1 MSEITV
7 TDKVPNSCPAQTVSS
22 SLIRVSMSNAG
33 DPPTSQSF
41 TSFWF
46 PGPSSPST
54 PVIGNPVANP
64 VPTSDMGGLGN
75 SSATNTIPSAMSQDI
90 TTMANAVPH
99 DDFTNSLSEPQ
110 TSQQQRQD
118 PQPIVEVSVTD
129 PNLEGRIEPRLETRL
144 EPRLETHLEARLEP
158 RLESHVEPRLETR
171 MESHIETQID
181 SIEARMETHVESSQV
196 DRQGQTQ
203 TEISDGS
210 VEACSSGAPAKYFA
224 TEDVSTLLDKKKI
237 KVQRRRL
244 SPSHREMI
252 IDLVFNEK
260 KTSREVARYMGLPQS
275 TVMSVVQVFKKEHR
289 IHKKTATGR
298 KRRLTTAQ
306 EFQLFEMS
314 QERDNISV
322 DEIRTRFLQLY
333 PEFGHISKTTI
344 YRTLERGKKGL
355 IGMDSPPERYL
366 EPIKHYLL
374 WAPKKRGRPKVGSS
388 ETTNSQLLLEGLEP
402 NVSIM
407 EESGPIDTSAVDK
420 DISRQRRSLSI
431 AEREM
436 IISLFFNENRTIRE
450 VADFMHLAKSTVSSV
465 VQVFKKEH
473 RIQRKTS
480 TGRKKKLSDDHEQ
493 MIMDI
498 LSQKEDITI
507 EETRNR
513 FLSLNPEVP
522 NISKSTIYRIMENC
536 QSKLRARSDMEVF
549 VGVFV
554 HSTDETPMIIL
565 TDMVMGVLNT
575 KIEFMES
582 IEELDHLKAE
592 YGFTDS
598 NIHYMTANQ
607 FMMPGLIDTHIHAS
621 QFPNNGVAM
630 DLPLLEWLQTY
641 TFPTEANFSDTLFAR
656 EVYSKVVERLLRN
669 GTTTAAYFGTIHLEG
684 SKILADV
691 VHDKGQRA
699 LIGKVNMMR
708 NCPEY
713 YRELSVHESIKDTE
727 EFIRY
732 VKGIQSPL
740 VQPIVT
746 PRFAPTCP
754 EDQLA
759 SLGQLAVK
767 YGCHIQSH
775 LGETQPECNWVKEL
789 FPWAKSYTD
798 VYDSMRLLSE
808 KSVMAHCIWLTDDEI
823 YILHERGVGV
833 SHCPN
838 SNISIRSGLC
848 DVRRLMNH
856 GLKVGLGTDCSGGYS
871 SSVLD
876 ALRHTLQV
884 SNVLA
889 LDRDQDYQRITF
901 KEAFRMATLGGAK
914 VLNMEDRIGNFEID
928 KEFDALLIDVSAP
941 GSAVDVFS
949 KDTIEDKIQKFLYSG
964 DDRNIAR
971 VYVAGHRI
979 LDLHNKNLH

>member
-1 MSEITV
+1 M
-7 TDKVPNSCPAQTVSS
+7 SS
-22 SLIRVSMSNAG
+22 SGEPAA
-33 DPPTSQSF
+33 SQSF
-41 TSFWF
+41 TPFWIPA
-46 PGPSSPST
+46 PGSPST
-54 PVIGNPVANP
+54 PVVGNPVANP
-64 VPTSDMGGLGN
+64 VPNGELGN
-75 SSATNTIPSAMSQDI
+75 LSAAGVSTNTTVMTQDI
-90 TTMANAVPH
+90 TTMANAVPQE
-99 DDFTNSLSEPQ
+99 FGNGLSESTETESTQQQQHQQQQQQQQPQ
-110 TSQQQRQD
+110 QQQKQQQHQQQQSQQQQPQQQNCQIQQSQQETKLQD
-118 PQPIVEVSVTD
+118 TKFQDTKLQETKFQAETTLVVETSPIHGEATLEVVAPQAVIGSTDPTTTTTTTIEVSGDAPPT
-129 PNLEGRIEPRLETRL
+129 
-144 EPRLETHLEARLEP
+144 
-158 RLESHVEPRLETR
+158 
-171 MESHIETQID
+171 
-181 SIEARMETHVESSQV
+181 
-196 DRQGQTQ
+196 
-203 TEISDGS
+203 
-210 VEACSSGAPAKYFA
+210 CSSGAPGKYFPDNTGANA
-224 TEDVSTLLDKKKI
+224 TTKI
-237 KVQRRRL
+237 ADDEKGKTKVQRRRL

-322 DEIRTRFLQLY
+322 DEIRTRFLQQC

-355 IGMDSPPERYL
+355 IGMDPPPERYL
-366 EPIKHYLL
+366 EPIERY
-374 WAPKKRGRPKVGSS
+374 WGPKNKKVIKKSGSS
-388 ETTNSQLLLEGLEP
+388 PEVSNSNAILEP
-402 NVSIM
+402 SVSIM
-407 EESGPIDTSAVDK
+407 EETGPIETATPDK
-420 DISRQRRSLSI
+420 DVGRQRRSLSI

-493 MIMDI
+493 MIMEI

-507 EETRNR
+507 EETKNR
-513 FLSLNPEVP
+513 FLSLNPDVP

-549 VGVFV
+549 VGSFV
-554 HSTDETPMIIL
+554 HSTEDNPLVIL
-565 TDMVMGVLNT
+565 PGMVMGVLNT

-582 IEELDHLKAE
+582 LEELDHLKAE

-598 NIHYMTANQ
+598 NIHYMTPTQ

-630 DLPLLEWLQTY
+630 DMPLLEWLQTY

-713 YRELSVHESIKDTE
+713 YKETSVQESIRDTE

-732 VKGIQSPL
+732 VKSIQSPL
-740 VQPIVT
+740 VSPIIT

-759 SLGQLAVK
+759 GLGQLAAK
-767 YGCHIQSH
+767 YSCHIQSH
-775 LGETQPECNWVKEL
+775 LCETQPECNWVKEL

-798 VYDSMRLLSE
+798 VYDSMRLLGD
-808 KSVMAHCIWLTDDEI
+808 KSIMAHCIWLSDDEI
-823 YILHERGVGV
+823 YTLRERGVGIA
-833 SHCPN
+833 HCPN
-838 SNISIRSGLC
+838 SNVSIRSGLC
-848 DVRRLMNH
+848 DVRRLLNH

-871 SSVLD
+871 PSMLD
-876 ALRHTLQV
+876 AMRHALQV

-889 LDRDQDYQRITF
+889 LDRDNDYQRIIYKDAF
-901 KEAFRMATLGGAK
+901 KMATLGGAK
-914 VLNMEDRIGNFEID
+914 VLNMDDRIGNFEID
-928 KEFDALLIDVSAP
+928 KEFDALLIDVSAS
-941 GSAVDVFS
+941 GSAIDIFS
-949 KDTIEDKIQKFLYSG
+949 KDTLDDKVQKFLYNG

-979 LDLHNKNLH
+979 LDLHSKNLH

>member
-1 MSEITV
+1 MVIIMSSGGE
-7 TDKVPNSCPAQTVSS
+7 
-22 SLIRVSMSNAG
+22 
-33 DPPTSQSF
+33 PPTSQAF
-41 TSFWF
+41 TPFWIAG
-46 PGPSSPST
+46 PGSPST
-54 PVIGNPVANP
+54 PVVGNPVANP
-64 VPTSDMGGLGN
+64 VPTSDLGTLG
-75 SSATNTIPSAMSQDI
+75 ATGVASTVPPTMAQDI

-99 DDFTNSLSEPQ
+99 DDFTNGLPEAQPPPQPQQPGPPEPQ
-110 TSQQQRQD
+110 TLVEA
-118 PQPIVEVSVTD
+118 PQP
-129 PNLEGRIEPRLETRL
+129 EPT
-144 EPRLETHLEARLEP
+144 LEA
-158 RLESHVEPRLETR
+158 
-171 MESHIETQID
+171 TQVQATPT
-181 SIEARMETHVESSQV
+181 EVAV
-196 DRQGQTQ
+196 DGNPP
-203 TEISDGS
+203 
-210 VEACSSGAPAKYFA
+210 ACSSGAPTKFFHANVEEEEEA
-224 TEDVSTLLDKKKI
+224 MIDKKK
-237 KVQRRRL
+237 KCKAQRRRL

-314 QERDNISV
+314 QERDNTSV
-322 DEIRTRFLQLY
+322 DEIRSRFLQQF
-333 PEFGHISKTTI
+333 PNFGHISKTTI

-355 IGMDSPPERYL
+355 IGMDPPPERYL
-366 EPIKHYLL
+366 EPIERY
-374 WAPKKRGRPKVGSS
+374 WGCKKRGRPRTGTGSDPAS
-388 ETTNSQLLLEGLEP
+388 NHSILEP
-402 NVSIM
+402 SVSIM
-407 EESGPIDTSAVDK
+407 EETGHIETSGADK

-480 TGRKKKLSDDHEQ
+480 TGRKKKLSDEHEQ
-493 MIMDI
+493 IIMDI

-554 HSTDETPMIIL
+554 HSTEDSPLVIL
-565 TDMVMGVLNT
+565 TEMVMGVLNT

-582 IEELDHLKAE
+582 LEELDHLKAE

-598 NIHYMTANQ
+598 NIHYMTPSQ
-607 FMMPGLIDTHIHAS
+607 FMMPGMIDTHIHAS

-713 YRELSVHESIKDTE
+713 YRELSVQESIRDTE

-732 VKGIQSPL
+732 IRSIQSPL

-759 SLGQLAVK
+759 SLGQLAAK
-767 YGCHIQSH
+767 YSCHIQSH
-775 LGETQPECNWVKEL
+775 LCETQPECNWVKEL

-798 VYDSMRLLSE
+798 VYDGMRLLSE
-808 KSVMAHCIWLTDDEI
+808 KSVMAHCIWLTDEEM
-823 YILHERGVGV
+823 YTLRERGVGIA
-833 SHCPN
+833 HCPN
-838 SNISIRSGLC
+838 SNLSIRSGLC
-848 DVRRLMNH
+848 DVRRLLNH

-871 SSVLD
+871 SSILD
-876 ALRHTLQV
+876 SMRQALQV

-889 LDRDQDYQRITF
+889 LDRDQDYQRLTF
-901 KEAFRMATLGGAK
+901 KESFRMATLGGAK

-941 GSAVDVFS
+941 GSAIDIFS
-949 KDTIEDKIQKFLYSG
+949 KDTIEDKIQKFLYTG

>member
-1 MSEITV
+1 MSSGGE
-7 TDKVPNSCPAQTVSS
+7 
-22 SLIRVSMSNAG
+22 
-33 DPPTSQSF
+33 PPTSQAF
-41 TSFWF
+41 TPFWIAG
-46 PGPSSPST
+46 PGSPST
-54 PVIGNPVANP
+54 PVVGNPVANP
-64 VPTSDMGGLGN
+64 VPSSDLGTLGAAGVA
-75 SSATNTIPSAMSQDI
+75 STVPPTMSQDI

-99 DDFTNSLSEPQ
+99 DDFTNGLPETQPPQQPQQPGPPEPQ
-110 TSQQQRQD
+110 TLVEAA
-118 PQPIVEVSVTD
+118 PQP
-129 PNLEGRIEPRLETRL
+129 EPT
-144 EPRLETHLEARLEP
+144 LEAAQVQSTPTE
-158 RLESHVEPRLETR
+158 VTVDGN
-171 MESHIETQID
+171 TQ
-181 SIEARMETHVESSQV
+181 
-196 DRQGQTQ
+196 
-203 TEISDGS
+203 
-210 VEACSSGAPAKYFA
+210 ACSSGAPTKFFH
-224 TEDVSTLLDKKKI
+224 TNVEEEEESILEKQKKKN

-314 QERDNISV
+314 QERENISV
-322 DEIRTRFLQLY
+322 DEIRTRFLQLF

-355 IGMDSPPERYL
+355 IGMDPPPERYL
-366 EPIKHYLL
+366 EPIERY
-374 WAPKKRGRPKVGSS
+374 WGPKKRGRPKTGTGL
-388 ETTNSQLLLEGLEP
+388 ETSANHSLLEP
-402 NVSIM
+402 SVSIM
-407 EESGPIDTSAVDK
+407 EETGPIDTTSDK

-480 TGRKKKLSDDHEQ
+480 TGRKKKLSDEHEQ

-498 LSQKEDITI
+498 LSHKEDITI

-549 VGVFV
+549 VGTFV
-554 HSTDETPMIIL
+554 HSTEDSPMVVL

-582 IEELDHLKAE
+582 LEELDHLKAE

-598 NIHYMTANQ
+598 NIHYMTPSQ
-607 FMMPGLIDTHIHAS
+607 FMMPGMIDTHIHAS

-713 YRELSVHESIKDTE
+713 YRELSVQESIKDTE

-732 VKGIQSPL
+732 IRSIQSPL

-759 SLGQLAVK
+759 SLGQLAVR

-775 LGETQPECNWVKEL
+775 LCETQPECNWVKEL

-808 KSVMAHCIWLTDDEI
+808 KSIMAHCIWLADEEI
-823 YILHERGVGV
+823 YTLRERGVGIA
-833 SHCPN
+833 HCPN

-848 DVRRLMNH
+848 DIRRLLNH

-871 SSVLD
+871 SSMLD
-876 ALRHTLQV
+876 ALRQALQV

-889 LDRDQDYQRITF
+889 LDRDQDYQRLTF

-941 GSAVDVFS
+941 GSAVDIFS
-949 KDTIEDKIQKFLYSG
+949 KDTIEDKIQKFLYTG

>member
-1 MSEITV
+1 MSSGGE
-7 TDKVPNSCPAQTVSS
+7 
-22 SLIRVSMSNAG
+22 
-33 DPPTSQSF
+33 PPTSQAF
-41 TSFWF
+41 TPFWIAG
-46 PGPSSPST
+46 PGSPT
-54 PVIGNPVANP
+54 APVVGNPVANP
-64 VPTSDMGGLGN
+64 VPTSDLGTLGAAGVAN
-75 SSATNTIPSAMSQDI
+75 AVPPTMSQDI

-99 DDFTNSLSEPQ
+99 DDFNGLPEPPPPPPQ
-110 TSQQQRQD
+110 TQDQQPGPPD
-118 PQPIVEVSVTD
+118 PPTLVEAAPPPPPAAQEATS
-129 PNLEGRIEPRLETRL
+129 L
-144 EPRLETHLEARLEP
+144 EPPQVSAPPSAPTPAEVVAV
-158 RLESHVEPRLETR
+158 VEQPGPAPAPT
-171 MESHIETQID
+171 
-181 SIEARMETHVESSQV
+181 
-196 DRQGQTQ
+196 
-203 TEISDGS
+203 
-210 VEACSSGAPAKYFA
+210 CSSGAPAKFFHSPSA
-224 TEDVSTLLDKKKI
+224 PEVKEGVVEKKV

-322 DEIRTRFLQLY
+322 DEIRTRFLQQF

-355 IGMDSPPERYL
+355 IGMDPPPERYL
-366 EPIKHYLL
+366 EPIERFWGFKKKMK
-374 WAPKKRGRPKVGSS
+374 PKKVGAGEQPGNHS
-388 ETTNSQLLLEGLEP
+388 LLEP
-402 NVSIM
+402 SVSIM
-407 EESGPIDTSAVDK
+407 EETGPIETGNSEK

-480 TGRKKKLSDDHEQ
+480 TGRKKKLSDEHEQ

-549 VGVFV
+549 VGAFV
-554 HSTDETPMIIL
+554 HSTEENPIVIL
-565 TDMVMGVLNT
+565 PGMVMGVLNT

-598 NIHYMTANQ
+598 NIHYMTPGQ
-607 FMMPGLIDTHIHAS
+607 FMMPGLVDTHIHAS

-713 YRELSVHESIKDTE
+713 YRELSVQESIRDTE

-732 VKGIQSPL
+732 VKTIQSPL

-759 SLGQLAVK
+759 SLGQLAAK

-808 KSVMAHCIWLTDDEI
+808 KSVMAHCIWLGDDEI
-823 YILHERGVGV
+823 YTLRERGVGV

-838 SNISIRSGLC
+838 SNLSIRSGLC
-848 DVRRLMNH
+848 DVRRLISH

-871 SSVLD
+871 ASMLD
-876 ALRHTLQV
+876 AIRQSLQV

-889 LDRDQDYQRITF
+889 LERDQDYQRLTY
-901 KEAFRMATLGGAK
+901 KEAFRLATLGGAK

-928 KEFDALLIDVSAP
+928 KEFDALLIDVTAP
-941 GSAVDVFS
+941 GSAIDIFS
-949 KDTIEDKIQKFLYSG
+949 KDTIEDKIQKFIYTG

-979 LDLHNKNLH
+979 LDLHNRNIH

>member
-1 MSEITV
+1 MSSGGE
-7 TDKVPNSCPAQTVSS
+7 
-22 SLIRVSMSNAG
+22 
-33 DPPTSQSF
+33 PPTSQAF
-41 TSFWF
+41 TPFWIAG
-46 PGPSSPST
+46 PGSPST
-54 PVIGNPVANP
+54 PVVGNPVANP
-64 VPTSDMGGLGN
+64 VPSSDLGTLGAAGVA
-75 SSATNTIPSAMSQDI
+75 STVPPTMSQDI

-99 DDFTNSLSEPQ
+99 DDFTNGLPETQPPQQPQQPGPPEPQ
-110 TSQQQRQD
+110 TLVEAA
-118 PQPIVEVSVTD
+118 PQP
-129 PNLEGRIEPRLETRL
+129 EPT
-144 EPRLETHLEARLEP
+144 LEAA
-158 RLESHVEPRLETR
+158 
-171 MESHIETQID
+171 Q
-181 SIEARMETHVESSQV
+181 
-196 DRQGQTQ
+196 
-203 TEISDGS
+203 
-210 VEACSSGAPAKYFA
+210 
-224 TEDVSTLLDKKKI
+224 
-237 KVQRRRL
+237 
-244 SPSHREMI
+244 
-252 IDLVFNEK
+252 
-260 KTSREVARYMGLPQS
+260 VARYMGLPQS

-314 QERDNISV
+314 QERENISV
-322 DEIRTRFLQLY
+322 DEIRTRFLQLF

-355 IGMDSPPERYL
+355 IGMDPPPERYL
-366 EPIKHYLL
+366 EPIERY
-374 WAPKKRGRPKVGSS
+374 WGPKKRGRPKKTGTGL
-388 ETTNSQLLLEGLEP
+388 ETSANHSLLEP
-402 NVSIM
+402 SVSIM
-407 EESGPIDTSAVDK
+407 EETGPIDTTSDK

-480 TGRKKKLSDDHEQ
+480 TGRKKKLSDEHEQ

-498 LSQKEDITI
+498 LSHKEDITI

-549 VGVFV
+549 VGTFV
-554 HSTDETPMIIL
+554 HSTEDSPMVVL

-582 IEELDHLKAE
+582 LEELDHLKAE

-598 NIHYMTANQ
+598 NIHYMTPSQ
-607 FMMPGLIDTHIHAS
+607 FMMPGMIDTHIHAS

-713 YRELSVHESIKDTE
+713 YRELSVQESIKDTE

-732 VKGIQSPL
+732 IRSIQSPL

-759 SLGQLAVK
+759 SLGQLAVR

-775 LGETQPECNWVKEL
+775 LCETQPECNWVKEL

-808 KSVMAHCIWLTDDEI
+808 KSIMAHCIWLADEEI
-823 YILHERGVGV
+823 YTLRERGVGIA
-833 SHCPN
+833 HCPN

-848 DVRRLMNH
+848 DIRRLLNH

-871 SSVLD
+871 SSMLD
-876 ALRHTLQV
+876 ALRQALQV

-889 LDRDQDYQRITF
+889 LDRDQDYQRLTF

-941 GSAVDVFS
+941 GSAVDIFS
-949 KDTIEDKIQKFLYSG
+949 KDTIEDKIQKFLYTG

>member
-1 MSEITV
+1 
-7 TDKVPNSCPAQTVSS
+7 
-22 SLIRVSMSNAG
+22 
-33 DPPTSQSF
+33 
-41 TSFWF
+41 
-46 PGPSSPST
+46 
-54 PVIGNPVANP
+54 
-64 VPTSDMGGLGN
+64 
-75 SSATNTIPSAMSQDI
+75 
-90 TTMANAVPH
+90 
-99 DDFTNSLSEPQ
+99 
-110 TSQQQRQD
+110 
-118 PQPIVEVSVTD
+118 
-129 PNLEGRIEPRLETRL
+129 
-144 EPRLETHLEARLEP
+144 
-158 RLESHVEPRLETR
+158 
-171 MESHIETQID
+171 
-181 SIEARMETHVESSQV
+181 
-196 DRQGQTQ
+196 
-203 TEISDGS
+203 
-210 VEACSSGAPAKYFA
+210 
-224 TEDVSTLLDKKKI
+224 
-237 KVQRRRL
+237 
-244 SPSHREMI
+244 
-252 IDLVFNEK
+252 
-260 KTSREVARYMGLPQS
+260 MGLPQS

-322 DEIRTRFLQLY
+322 DEIRTRFLQLF

-355 IGMDSPPERYL
+355 IGMDPPPERYL
-366 EPIKHYLL
+366 EPIERFWGLKKKIK
-374 WAPKKRGRPKVGSS
+374 PKKVGGGSDQAANHS
-388 ETTNSQLLLEGLEP
+388 VLEP
-402 NVSIM
+402 SVSIM
-407 EESGPIDTSAVDK
+407 EETGPIETNSQEK
-420 DISRQRRSLSI
+420 DIISRQRRSLSI

-480 TGRKKKLSDDHEQ
+480 TGRKKKLSDEHEQ

-549 VGVFV
+549 VGAFV
-554 HSTDETPMIIL
+554 HSTDDSPMVVL
-565 TDMVMGVLNT
+565 PGMVMGVLNT

-582 IEELDHLKAE
+582 LEELDHLKAE

-598 NIHYMTANQ
+598 NIHYMTPGQ
-607 FMMPGLIDTHIHAS
+607 FMMPGMIDTHIHAS

-713 YRELSVHESIKDTE
+713 YREMSVQDSIRDTE

-732 VKGIQSPL
+732 VRGIQSPL

-759 SLGQLAVK
+759 SLGQLASK

-808 KSVMAHCIWLTDDEI
+808 KSVMAHCIWLGDEEI
-823 YILHERGVGV
+823 YTLRERGVGI

-838 SNISIRSGLC
+838 SNIAIRSGLC
-848 DVRRLMNH
+848 DVRRLLNH

-871 SSVLD
+871 SSILD
-876 ALRHTLQV
+876 AIRQSLQV

-889 LDRDQDYQRITF
+889 LDRDQDYQRISY

-928 KEFDALLIDVSAP
+928 KEFDALLIDVTAP

-949 KDTIEDKIQKFLYSG
+949 KDAIDDKIQKFLYTG

-979 LDLHNKNLH
+979 LDLHNRNLH

>member
-1 MSEITV
+1 MS
-7 TDKVPNSCPAQTVSS
+7 
-22 SLIRVSMSNAG
+22 SNG
-33 DPPTSQSF
+33 EPPTSQAF
-41 TSFWF
+41 TPFWIAG
-46 PGPSSPST
+46 PGSPSA
-54 PVIGNPVANP
+54 PVVGNPVANP
-64 VPTSDMGGLGN
+64 VPSSDLGTLGPAGVA
-75 SSATNTIPSAMSQDI
+75 STVQPTMSQDI

-99 DDFTNSLSEPQ
+99 DDFTNGLPETQPPQPQPQQPGPAEPQ
-110 TSQQQRQD
+110 PLVEA
-118 PQPIVEVSVTD
+118 PQP
-129 PNLEGRIEPRLETRL
+129 EPTL
-144 EPRLETHLEARLEP
+144 EP
-158 RLESHVEPRLETR
+158 
-171 MESHIETQID
+171 
-181 SIEARMETHVESSQV
+181 SQV
-196 DRQGQTQ
+196 QAAP
-203 TEISDGS
+203 TEVAVDGNPP
-210 VEACSSGAPAKYFA
+210 ACSSGAPTKFFH
-224 TEDVSTLLDKKKI
+224 TTVEEEEENIMGKKKKN

-306 EFQLFEMS
+306 EFHLFEMS

-322 DEIRTRFLQLY
+322 DEIRTRFLQSF

-355 IGMDSPPERYL
+355 IGMDPPPERYL
-366 EPIKHYLL
+366 EPIERY
-374 WAPKKRGRPKVGSS
+374 WGPKKRGRPRAGIGPESS
-388 ETTNSQLLLEGLEP
+388 TNHSLLEP

-407 EESGPIDTSAVDK
+407 EETGPIETTSDK

-480 TGRKKKLSDDHEQ
+480 TGRKKKLSDEHEQ

-549 VGVFV
+549 VGTFV
-554 HSTDETPMIIL
+554 HSTEDSPMVIL

-582 IEELDHLKAE
+582 LEELDHLKAE

-598 NIHYMTANQ
+598 NIHYMTPSQ
-607 FMMPGLIDTHIHAS
+607 FMMPGMIDTHIHAS

-713 YRELSVHESIKDTE
+713 YRELSVQESIRDTE

-732 VKGIQSPL
+732 IRSIQSPL

-759 SLGQLAVK
+759 SLGQLANK

-775 LGETQPECNWVKEL
+775 LCETQPECNWVKEL

-808 KSVMAHCIWLTDDEI
+808 KSVMAHCIWLADEEI
-823 YILHERGVGV
+823 YTLRERGVGIA
-833 SHCPN
+833 HCPN

-848 DVRRLMNH
+848 DIRRLLNH

-876 ALRHTLQV
+876 ALRQALQV

-889 LDRDQDYQRITF
+889 LDRDQDYQRLTF

-941 GSAVDVFS
+941 GSAVDIFS
-949 KDTIEDKIQKFLYSG
+949 KDTIEDKIQKFIYTG

>member
-1 MSEITV
+1 MSSGGE
-7 TDKVPNSCPAQTVSS
+7 
-22 SLIRVSMSNAG
+22 
-33 DPPTSQSF
+33 PPTSQSF
-41 TSFWF
+41 TPFWIAG
-46 PGPSSPST
+46 PGSPST
-54 PVIGNPVANP
+54 PVVGNPVANP
-64 VPTSDMGGLGN
+64 VPPTDLASLGGAGVA
-75 SSATNTIPSAMSQDI
+75 SSVPSAMSQDI

-99 DDFTNSLSEPQ
+99 DDFTNGLGEPSAPPPPPE
-110 TSQQQRQD
+110 SQQPQQQQQQQQQQQAAPSESPTIVKTQPPD
-118 PQPIVEVSVTD
+118 PPS
-129 PNLEGRIEPRLETRL
+129 
-144 EPRLETHLEARLEP
+144 LEATQVQTVQVQAVQVQRAQVQATQVQVTQVQGGQVVQGSGGTTEV
-158 RLESHVEPRLETR
+158 RVVEGTNPP
-171 MESHIETQID
+171 
-181 SIEARMETHVESSQV
+181 
-196 DRQGQTQ
+196 
-203 TEISDGS
+203 
-210 VEACSSGAPAKYFA
+210 ACSSGAPAQFFHTTVEPEA
-224 TEDVSTLLDKKKI
+224 TEVQETLEKKKI

-322 DEIRTRFLQLY
+322 DEIRTRFLQLF

-355 IGMDSPPERYL
+355 IGMDPPPERYL
-366 EPIKHYLL
+366 EPIERFWGLKKKIK
-374 WAPKKRGRPKVGSS
+374 PKKVGGGSDQA
-388 ETTNSQLLLEGLEP
+388 TNHSVLEP
-402 NVSIM
+402 SVSIM
-407 EESGPIDTSAVDK
+407 EETGPIETNSQEK
-420 DISRQRRSLSI
+420 DIISRQRRSLSI

-480 TGRKKKLSDDHEQ
+480 TGRKKKLSDEHEQ

-549 VGVFV
+549 VGAFV
-554 HSTDETPMIIL
+554 HSTDDSPMVVL
-565 TDMVMGVLNT
+565 PGMVMGVLNT

-582 IEELDHLKAE
+582 LEELDHLKAE

-598 NIHYMTANQ
+598 NIHYMTPGQ
-607 FMMPGLIDTHIHAS
+607 FMMPGMIDTHIHAS

-713 YRELSVHESIKDTE
+713 YREMSVQDSIRDTE

-732 VKGIQSPL
+732 VRGIQSPL

-759 SLGQLAVK
+759 SLGQLASK

-808 KSVMAHCIWLTDDEI
+808 KSVMAHCIWLGDEEI
-823 YILHERGVGV
+823 YTLRERGVGI

-838 SNISIRSGLC
+838 SNIAIRSGLC
-848 DVRRLMNH
+848 DVRRLLNH

-871 SSVLD
+871 SSILD
-876 ALRHTLQV
+876 AIRQSLQV

-889 LDRDQDYQRITF
+889 LDRDQDYQRISY

-928 KEFDALLIDVSAP
+928 KEFDALLIDVTAP

-949 KDTIEDKIQKFLYSG
+949 KDAIDDKIQKFLYTG

-979 LDLHNKNLH
+979 LDLHNRNLH

>member
-1 MSEITV
+1 MVIIMSSGGE
-7 TDKVPNSCPAQTVSS
+7 
-22 SLIRVSMSNAG
+22 
-33 DPPTSQSF
+33 PPTSQAF
-41 TSFWF
+41 TPFWIAG
-46 PGPSSPST
+46 PGSPST
-54 PVIGNPVANP
+54 PVVGNPVANP
-64 VPTSDMGGLGN
+64 VPTSDLGTLG
-75 SSATNTIPSAMSQDI
+75 ATGVASTVPPTMAQDI

-99 DDFTNSLSEPQ
+99 DDFTNGLPEAQPPPQPQQPGPPEPQ
-110 TSQQQRQD
+110 TLVEA
-118 PQPIVEVSVTD
+118 PQP
-129 PNLEGRIEPRLETRL
+129 EPT
-144 EPRLETHLEARLEP
+144 LEA
-158 RLESHVEPRLETR
+158 
-171 MESHIETQID
+171 TQVQATPT
-181 SIEARMETHVESSQV
+181 EVAV
-196 DRQGQTQ
+196 DGNPP
-203 TEISDGS
+203 
-210 VEACSSGAPAKYFA
+210 ACSSGAPTKFFHANVEEEEEA
-224 TEDVSTLLDKKKI
+224 MIDKKK
-237 KVQRRRL
+237 KCKAQRRRL

-314 QERDNISV
+314 QERDNTSV
-322 DEIRTRFLQLY
+322 DEIRSRFLQQF
-333 PEFGHISKTTI
+333 PNFGHISKTTI

-355 IGMDSPPERYL
+355 IGMDPPPERYL
-366 EPIKHYLL
+366 EPIERY
-374 WAPKKRGRPKVGSS
+374 WGCKKRGRPRKTGTGSDPAS
-388 ETTNSQLLLEGLEP
+388 NHSILEP
-402 NVSIM
+402 SVSIM
-407 EESGPIDTSAVDK
+407 EETGHIETSGADK

-480 TGRKKKLSDDHEQ
+480 TGRKKKLSDEHEQ
-493 MIMDI
+493 IIMDI

-554 HSTDETPMIIL
+554 HSTEDSPLVIL
-565 TDMVMGVLNT
+565 TEMVMGVLNT

-582 IEELDHLKAE
+582 LEELDHLKAE

-598 NIHYMTANQ
+598 NIHYMTPSQ
-607 FMMPGLIDTHIHAS
+607 FMMPGMIDTHIHAS

-713 YRELSVHESIKDTE
+713 YRELSVQESIRDTE

-732 VKGIQSPL
+732 IRSIQSPL

-759 SLGQLAVK
+759 SLGQLAAK
-767 YGCHIQSH
+767 YSCHIQSH
-775 LGETQPECNWVKEL
+775 LCETQPECNWVKEL

-798 VYDSMRLLSE
+798 VYDGMRLLSE
-808 KSVMAHCIWLTDDEI
+808 KSVMAHCIWLTDEEM
-823 YILHERGVGV
+823 YTLRERGVGIA
-833 SHCPN
+833 HCPN
-838 SNISIRSGLC
+838 SNLSIRSGLC
-848 DVRRLMNH
+848 DVRRLLNH

-871 SSVLD
+871 SSILD
-876 ALRHTLQV
+876 SMRQALQV

-889 LDRDQDYQRITF
+889 LDRDQDYQRLTF
-901 KEAFRMATLGGAK
+901 KESFRMATLGGAK

-941 GSAVDVFS
+941 GSAIDIFS
-949 KDTIEDKIQKFLYSG
+949 KDTIEDKIQKFLYTG

>member
-1 MSEITV
+1 MSSGGE
-7 TDKVPNSCPAQTVSS
+7 
-22 SLIRVSMSNAG
+22 
-33 DPPTSQSF
+33 PPTSQAF
-41 TSFWF
+41 TPFWIAG
-46 PGPSSPST
+46 PGSPST
-54 PVIGNPVANP
+54 PVVGNPVANP
-64 VPTSDMGGLGN
+64 VPSADLGSLGGPGVASN
-75 SSATNTIPSAMSQDI
+75 VQPTMSQDI

-99 DDFTNSLSEPQ
+99 DDFTNGLPEVQAPPQPQQTGPPEPQ
-110 TSQQQRQD
+110 PLPEPQQPEPTLEAPLEPAQVPQQQ
-118 PQPIVEVSVTD
+118 PQQQQQQQQQQPQQQPQQAEVSV
-129 PNLEGRIEPRLETRL
+129 
-144 EPRLETHLEARLEP
+144 
-158 RLESHVEPRLETR
+158 
-171 MESHIETQID
+171 
-181 SIEARMETHVESSQV
+181 
-196 DRQGQTQ
+196 
-203 TEISDGS
+203 DGNPP
-210 VEACSSGAPAKYFA
+210 ACSSGAPAKYFPA
-224 TEDVSTLLDKKKI
+224 NVEETNETTIDNKMKA

-322 DEIRTRFLQLY
+322 DEIRRRFLQQY

-355 IGMDSPPERYL
+355 IGMDPPPERYL
-366 EPIKHYLL
+366 EPIERY
-374 WAPKKRGRPKVGSS
+374 WPKKRGRPRKAGAGSES
-388 ETTNSQLLLEGLEP
+388 SSMNNVLEP
-402 NVSIM
+402 SVSIM
-407 EESGPIDTSAVDK
+407 EESGPIETSAADK

-480 TGRKKKLSDDHEQ
+480 TGRKKKLSDEHEH

-513 FLSLNPEVP
+513 FLSLNPDVP

-549 VGVFV
+549 VGIFV
-554 HSTDETPMIIL
+554 HSTEDNPLIIMPG
-565 TDMVMGVLNT
+565 MVMGVLNT

-582 IEELDHLKAE
+582 LEELDHLKAE

-598 NIHYMTANQ
+598 NIHYMTPSQ
-607 FMMPGLIDTHIHAS
+607 FMMPGMIDTHIHAS

-713 YRELSVHESIKDTE
+713 YREMSVQESIRDTE

-732 VKGIQSPL
+732 VRSIQSPL

-759 SLGQLAVK
+759 SLGQLAAK

-775 LGETQPECNWVKEL
+775 LCETQPECNWVKEL

-823 YILHERGVGV
+823 YTLRERGVGI

-838 SNISIRSGLC
+838 SNVSIRSGLC
-848 DVRRLMNH
+848 DIRRLLNS
-856 GLKVGLGTDCSGGYS
+856 GLKVGLGTDCSGGYCPS
-871 SSVLD
+871 ILD
-876 ALRHTLQV
+876 SMRQSLQV
-884 SNVLA
+884 SNILA
-889 LDRDQDYQRITF
+889 LDRDQDYQRITY

-941 GSAVDVFS
+941 GSAIDIFS
-949 KDTIEDKIQKFLYSG
+949 KDTVEDKVQKFIYTG

>member
-1 MSEITV
+1 MSSGGE
-7 TDKVPNSCPAQTVSS
+7 
-22 SLIRVSMSNAG
+22 
-33 DPPTSQSF
+33 PPTSQAF
-41 TSFWF
+41 TPFWIAG
-46 PGPSSPST
+46 PGSPST
-54 PVIGNPVANP
+54 PVVGNPVANP
-64 VPTSDMGGLGN
+64 VPTSDLGTLG
-75 SSATNTIPSAMSQDI
+75 ATGVASTVPPTMAQDI

-99 DDFTNSLSEPQ
+99 DDFTNGLPEAQPPPQPQQPGPPEPQ
-110 TSQQQRQD
+110 TLVEA
-118 PQPIVEVSVTD
+118 PQP
-129 PNLEGRIEPRLETRL
+129 EPT
-144 EPRLETHLEARLEP
+144 LEA
-158 RLESHVEPRLETR
+158 
-171 MESHIETQID
+171 TQVQATPT
-181 SIEARMETHVESSQV
+181 EVAV
-196 DRQGQTQ
+196 DGNPP
-203 TEISDGS
+203 
-210 VEACSSGAPAKYFA
+210 ACSSGAPTKFFHANVEEEEEA
-224 TEDVSTLLDKKKI
+224 MIDKKK
-237 KVQRRRL
+237 KCKAQRRRL

-314 QERDNISV
+314 QERDNTSV
-322 DEIRTRFLQLY
+322 DEIRSRFLQQF
-333 PEFGHISKTTI
+333 PNFGHISKTTI

-355 IGMDSPPERYL
+355 IGMDPPPERYL
-366 EPIKHYLL
+366 EPIERY
-374 WAPKKRGRPKVGSS
+374 WGCKKRGRPRKTGTGSDPAS
-388 ETTNSQLLLEGLEP
+388 NHSILEP
-402 NVSIM
+402 SVSIM
-407 EESGPIDTSAVDK
+407 EETGHIETSGADK

-480 TGRKKKLSDDHEQ
+480 TGRKKKLSDEHEQ
-493 MIMDI
+493 IIMDI

-554 HSTDETPMIIL
+554 HSTEDSPLVIL
-565 TDMVMGVLNT
+565 TEMVMGVLNT

-582 IEELDHLKAE
+582 LEELDHLKAE

-598 NIHYMTANQ
+598 NIHYMTPSQ
-607 FMMPGLIDTHIHAS
+607 FMMPGMIDTHIHAS

-713 YRELSVHESIKDTE
+713 YRELSVQESIRDTE

-732 VKGIQSPL
+732 IRSIQSPL

-759 SLGQLAVK
+759 SLGQLAAK
-767 YGCHIQSH
+767 YSCHIQSH
-775 LGETQPECNWVKEL
+775 LCETQPECNWVKEL

-798 VYDSMRLLSE
+798 VYDGMRLLSE
-808 KSVMAHCIWLTDDEI
+808 KSVMAHCIWLTDEEM
-823 YILHERGVGV
+823 YTLRERGVGIA
-833 SHCPN
+833 HCPN
-838 SNISIRSGLC
+838 SNLSIRSGLC
-848 DVRRLMNH
+848 DVRRLLNH

-871 SSVLD
+871 SSILD
-876 ALRHTLQV
+876 SMRQALQV

-889 LDRDQDYQRITF
+889 LDRDQDYQRLTF
-901 KEAFRMATLGGAK
+901 KESFRMATLGGAK

-941 GSAVDVFS
+941 GSAIDIFS
-949 KDTIEDKIQKFLYSG
+949 KDTIEDKIQKFLYTG

>member
-7 TDKVPNSCPAQTVSS
+7 TDKLPSSCATQSVSS
-22 SLIRVSMSNAG
+22 SMIRVSMSSAG
-33 DPPTSQSF
+33 EPPTSQSF
-41 TSFWF
+41 TSFWIAG
-46 PGPSSPST
+46 PGSPST
-54 PVIGNPVANP
+54 PVVGNPVANP
-64 VPTSDMGGLGN
+64 VPSSDMGNLGG
-75 SSATNTIPSAMSQDI
+75 AGTNNTVPTNMSQDI

-99 DDFTNSLSEPQ
+99 DDFANGLSEPQ
-110 TSQQQRQD
+110 ANQQPRQE
-118 PQPIVEVSVTD
+118 PQAIVEVTPVDS
-129 PNLEGRIEPRLETRL
+129 GIEARL
-144 EPRLETHLEARLEP
+144 EPRLETHLETRLEPHLEP
-158 RLESHVEPRLETR
+158 RLEARI
-171 MESHIETQID
+171 ESHMETQIEA
-181 SIEARMETHVESSQV
+181 IETRIETHLEPAQV
-196 DRQGQTQ
+196 DHQSQQ
-203 TEISDGS
+203 SQSEISDGNAQ
-210 VEACSSGAPAKYFA
+210 ACSSGAPAKYFA
-224 TEDVSTLLDKKKI
+224 ATVEEPDETVLEKKKI

-314 QERDNISV
+314 RERDNISV
-322 DEIRTRFLQLY
+322 DEIRNRFLQQY

-355 IGMDSPPERYL
+355 IGMDPPPERYL
-366 EPIKHYLL
+366 EPIERYIL
-374 WAPKKRGRPKVGSS
+374 WGSKKRGRPKTVVSKQTGDSESS
-388 ETTNSQLLLEGLEP
+388 NNHILLEP
-402 NVSIM
+402 SVSIM
-407 EESGPIDTSAVDK
+407 EESGPIETSSVDK

-554 HSTDETPMIIL
+554 HSTDESPMVIL

-582 IEELDHLKAE
+582 VEELDHLKAE

-598 NIHYMTANQ
+598 NIHYMTPSQ

-713 YRELSVHESIKDTE
+713 YREMSVQESIRDTE

-732 VKGIQSPL
+732 VRGIQSPL
-740 VQPIVT
+740 VHPIVT

-759 SLGQLAVK
+759 SLGQLAAK

-823 YILHERGVGV
+823 YILRERGVGV
-833 SHCPN
+833 AHCPN
-838 SNISIRSGLC
+838 SNISVRSGLC
-848 DVRRLMNH
+848 DIRRLLNH

-871 SSVLD
+871 ASVLD
-876 ALRHTLQV
+876 ALRQALQV

-889 LDRDQDYQRITF
+889 LDRDQDYQRLTF

-914 VLNMEDRIGNFEID
+914 VLNMEDKIGNFEID
-928 KEFDALLIDVSAP
+928 KEFDCLLIDVSAP
-941 GSAVDVFS
+941 GTAVDVFS
-949 KDTIEDKIQKFLYSG
+949 KDTIEDKIQKFLYTG